1 MLFLLVV
8 ALYSHYICR
17 RMQISFAELADTQ
30 DDTLEDMLGA
40 WTSFYVFINWGLI
53 ENYS

>member
-17 RMQISFAELADTQ
+17 QMQISFAELADIHN
-30 DDTLEDMLGA
+30 DTLEDMLRA
-40 WTSFYVFINWGLI
+40 WAFFYVLINWGLI
-53 ENYS
+53 GNYS